1 MVASSVSPHYLRVR
15 TPREPFIESPAP
27 IQQAYCITATGHPN
41 NLNDSMLLAL
51 LLPPFTRKKGLP
63 YRQPI
68 HLLHNNTH
76 AAKRKDLINFHHFP
90 RHPREVGEQRNT
102 TKQPG
107 SRYNG

>member
-15 TPREPFIESPAP
+15 TPRELFIESPAP

-68 HLLHNNTH
+68 HLLPNNTH
-76 AAKRKDLINFHHFP
+76 RKRTSATLPNAKISSIFIISHGIRV
-90 RHPREVGEQRNT
+90 R
-102 TKQPG
+102 
-107 SRYNG
+107 